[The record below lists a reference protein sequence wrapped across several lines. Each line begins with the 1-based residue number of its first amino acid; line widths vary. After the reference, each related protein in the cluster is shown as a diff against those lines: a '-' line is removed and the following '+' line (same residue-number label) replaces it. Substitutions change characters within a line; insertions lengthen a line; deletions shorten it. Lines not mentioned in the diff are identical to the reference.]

1 MKEYGKLYLNIFY
14 GFLQEERKRMDKET
28 DPVRN
33 YKNGEQMKVSN
44 CCNASSDNKL
54 DNATYDGITLT
65 MGYCSECGRASIFF
79 DLIDLNHRN
88 N

>member
-1 MKEYGKLYLNIFY
+1 
-14 GFLQEERKRMDKET
+14 
-28 DPVRN
+28 
-33 YKNGEQMKVSN
+33 MKVSN

-79 DLIDLNHRN
+79 DLIDVNHRN